1 MKKIVASAKQK
12 AEKARAVRRYNDSQM
27 PPKIAGTVRK
37 LHAKVPPRAARKTA
51 APEGMKV
58 TDETVAMFG
67 SQPVVRRR
75 IVPYQAA
82 PGVVPPKS
90 QLALDSKNSAYAHLP
105 AYDAVPNTGQ
115 NFYGWLNQQMIGL
128 GFPGYAYLSELS
140 QRSEYRA
147 PAATISD
154 EMTRKFIRF
163 ISKSK
168 DPKAADK
175 IKQLEAAFKRHNVR
189 QVIRTAI
196 QTDLFFGRSQIYIDI
211 DGSDD
216 PAVKAQPLTIDK
228 KTIKKGSLRGF
239 KVIEPIW
246 TTPLSYNSTDAT
258 AADFYRPI
266 AWFVLGMRVH
276 YTRLITFVSQ
286 PVPDIL
292 KPAYNFG
299 GVSLTQL
306 SEPYVQR
313 WLQTVNGVNRLINNF
328 SIIALR
334 TNLMTILAGR
344 SVDTKGVMNRA
355 KLFTSTRDNQG
366 MMLLDKDSEE
376 LDQIAVPLG
385 GLHELQAQ
393 AQEHMAAPSHVPLVK
408 LTGITPSGLNASSE
422 GEITVFHEYIGAG
435 QENHVEPGL
444 DVIFDV
450 IQLDEFGEIDEDID
464 YEFVELV
471 ETTRK
476 EVADTR
482 KANTELIG
490 TLIDKNV
497 IDNDEGREAL
507 RRDPDSGFSWL
518 EGDAPEAPTDPNVI
532 NPATGEP
539 YAPPGGDP
547 EDGPPASGDKD

>member
-1 MKKIVASAKQK
+1 MKRKS
-12 AEKARAVRRYNDSQM
+12 
-27 PPKIAGTVRK
+27 TVRK
-37 LHAKVPPRAARKTA
+37 PAPKKVAAVTRERLNVSDETLAEFGNARVIARK
-51 APEGMKV
+51 
-58 TDETVAMFG
+58 
-67 SQPVVRRR
+67 
-75 IVPYQAA
+75 IVPYKPA
-82 PGVVPPKS
+82 PGVVPEAS
-90 QLALDSKNSAYAHLP
+90 ALAMDAADYAHLP
-105 AYDAVPNTGQ
+105 PYRPMLASDSFPNTGQ
-115 NFYGWLNQQMIGL
+115 NFYGWLNQNMGGL

-147 PAATISD
+147 PSETISD
-154 EMTRKFIRF
+154 EVTRKFVRF
-163 ISKSK
+163 VSKSK

-175 IKQLEAAFKRHNVR
+175 FKQLESAFKRHNVR
-189 QVIRTAI
+189 QIIRSANQI
-196 QTDLFFGRSQIYIDI
+196 DSFFGRSQIYIDI
-211 DGSDD
+211 EGSED
-216 PAVKAQPLTIDK
+216 PKVKAQPLTIDS
-228 KTIKKGSLRGF
+228 KTIAKGSLRGF

-246 TTPLSYNSTDAT
+246 TTPLSYNSSDAT
-258 AADFYRPI
+258 APDFYRPI

-276 YTRLITFVSQ
+276 HTRLITLVSR

-306 SEPYVQR
+306 MEPYVQR

-344 SVDTKGVMNRA
+344 SVDTRGVLNRA

-376 LDQIAVPLG
+376 LDQIAVPLS
-385 GLHELQAQ
+385 GLDHLQAQ

-422 GEITVFHEYIGAG
+422 GEITVFHEYVGSI

-450 IQLDEFGEIDEDID
+450 IQLDEFGEIDEDLD

-476 EVADTR
+476 EVAETR
-482 KANTELIG
+482 KANAELIG

-507 RRDPDSGFSWL
+507 RMDPDSGFSWL
-518 EGDAPEAPTDPNVI
+518 VGDAPEAPQDPNVI
-532 NPATGEP
+532 DPETGAP
-539 YAPPGGDP
+539 FAPPGGEPDDAP
-547 EDGPPASGDKD
+547 EPSAKGD